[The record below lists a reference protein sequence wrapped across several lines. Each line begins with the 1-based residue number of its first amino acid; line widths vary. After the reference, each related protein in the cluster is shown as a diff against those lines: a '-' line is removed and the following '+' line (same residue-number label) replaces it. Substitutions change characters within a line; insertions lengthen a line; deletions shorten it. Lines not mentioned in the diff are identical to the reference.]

1 MMHICVPITKPVRSA
16 SPAAFDPISLA
27 DAKKQLGIAESN
39 ESHDQDVLRMI
50 ATARREVEKDA
61 MLVTATGTYTVKRT
75 EWTNSYWLELPSS
88 LRPVTSLTSIVYTA
102 TDGTATT
109 WSSAQYSLDTHSIT
123 PMVKLVYGYSWPT
136 VRGDINGIT
145 ITAVAGYANPAAI
158 PADVVHA
165 LKLNISMQWQEE
177 MNELKERDNTQKAYE
192 RVINLLRQEI
202 YA

>member
-1 MMHICVPITKPVRSA
+1 MMHSCVPITKPVRSA

-145 ITAVAGYANPAAI
+145 ITAVAGYANAAAI